1 MLVERGE
8 VMPTSLAVA
17 AWCRTLYSPE
27 AASKQ
32 LQLMLLRVSSNCSQ
46 CITSCLLMIS
56 FLLIAISAIVSDPRK
71 AVLLNLK
78 DVEILE
84 EMLETWARSRR
95 KIEQPP
101 LDCIRGRKPR
111 CSCSIWKRV
120 SRSHDLYEWRPRTF
134 CNLRASRNAALD
146 LLIILDSSSL
156 AVGRK

>member
-1 MLVERGE
+1 
-8 VMPTSLAVA
+8 
-17 AWCRTLYSPE
+17 
-27 AASKQ
+27 
-32 LQLMLLRVSSNCSQ
+32 
-46 CITSCLLMIS
+46 MIS

-111 CSCSIWKRV
+111 CSCSI
-120 SRSHDLYEWRPRTF
+120 
-134 CNLRASRNAALD
+134 
-146 LLIILDSSSL
+146 
-156 AVGRK
+156 